1 MVLLMPRWDIPDSWE
16 WSSAGEVAEIVGGGT
31 PKANDPTN
39 FDENGIPWL
48 TPADLSGYESAYIS
62 HGARSLSEKGYD
74 TCAAKVLPKNTVLYT
89 SRAPIGYCA
98 IASNEICTNQ
108 GFKSLVLGEGL
119 SPRFTRHYLIASKEY
134 AESLSSG
141 STFKELSGTR
151 MKGVEFPIAP
161 SNEQRR
167 IADKIDALQAKS
179 RRAREALE
187 VTKPLLEKFRQS
199 VLASAF
205 RGDLTAQWRT
215 QNPDV
220 EPATK
225 LLERIRAERRARWEE
240 AELAKMQ
247 AKGKEPKNDKWKAK
261 YKEPESVDTSELP
274 ELPGGWCWSNIG
286 ELFHVGVGATPS
298 RKEPDYWNG
307 DVPWV
312 SSGEVA
318 FCRIAETNEY
328 ITELGLANA
337 STEIHPIGTVL
348 VGMIGEG
355 KTRGQTAILDIEAC
369 NNQNSAAI
377 RVSETEISPEF
388 VYRFFEYQYAKTRS
402 IGSGNNQPALNK
414 GRVQAIAIPVPPIE
428 EIQCISLLLEEKFT
442 QIYRFE
448 ELNEPL
454 VDQIDRLDQSILAK
468 AFRGELVPQDPN
480 DEPASV
486 LLERI
491 KAEREAA
498 KGKKK
503 RRRKKG

>member
-1 MVLLMPRWDIPDSWE
+1 MADRSTLPGG
-16 WSSAGEVAEIVGGGT
+16 WSGAKLRDLIELKYGKSLPAKRRNGNEFAVYGSNGEVGKHSKPLVERECLIVGRKGSIGEVHRSKQPCSPIDT
-31 PKANDPTN
+31 TYYVDD
-39 FDENGIPWL
+39 F
-48 TPADLSGYESAYIS
+48 YEQSISFWEKMLIHLPLKEMNRATALPGLNREEAY
-62 HGARSLSEKGYD
+62 SLD
-74 TCAAKVLPKNTVLYT
+74 VQVPPL
-89 SRAPIGYCA
+89 
-98 IASNEICTNQ
+98 
-108 GFKSLVLGEGL
+108 
-119 SPRFTRHYLIASKEY
+119 
-134 AESLSSG
+134 
-141 STFKELSGTR
+141 
-151 MKGVEFPIAP
+151 
-161 SNEQRR
+161 NEQRR

-187 VTKPLLEKFRQS
+187 TAKPLLEKFRQS
-199 VLASAF
+199 VLAAAF
-205 RGDLTAQWRT
+205 RGDLTAEWRK

-220 EPATK
+220 EPASK
-225 LLERIRAERRARWEE
+225 LLERIRAERRTRWEE
-240 AELAKMQ
+240 AELAKMR

-261 YKEPESVDTSELP
+261 YKEPEPVDTSELP
-274 ELPGGWCWSNIG
+274 ELPEGWRWSNIG
-286 ELFHVGVGATPS
+286 ELFEVGVGATPS

-318 FCRIAETNEY
+318 FCRITETKEQ
-328 ITELGLANA
+328 ITELGLANS

-355 KTRGQTAILDIEAC
+355 KTRGQTAILDVEAC

-377 RVSETEISPEF
+377 RVSETEIPPEF
-388 VYRFFEYQYAKTRS
+388 VYRFFKYQYVKTRS

-428 EIQCISLLLEEKFT
+428 EIQHISFLLEERFI
-442 QIYRFE
+442 QVDRFE
-448 ELNEPL
+448 ELSEPL

-498 KGKKK
+498 KSKDKKPTRK
-503 RRRKKG
+503 RRKK